1 MSRLSTLSRANLG
14 SFVSIDTATSLI
26 SNESLFMISLLCNN
40 NFHRI
45 DSFTLY
51 IFSNSSLRLEL
62 TVSACVS
69 CSASLYPSL
78 TLRFTNQKEINRQH
92 QYFEEWVIRDGLLHV
107 LEQTHNLLRLTQRS
121 LQIVQQTQYA
131 KINGVTGIHR
141 KLALFDQFAFPASGA
156 GKHATLQA
164 VHHTRVDH
172 ILHDGILLCETPSM
186 DGTQKHKRQIG
197 GVVEEGTNRHVGIEW
212 LRQEEEV
219 EQFGEILGIADFLLN
234 LCMRRRSGENNDGN
248 LDRNGDIDSIRDTIV
263 GQIGEKGE
271 KRRRRKLRVKNGRRR
286 HVRVE
291 KHDFGE
297 RKGEEGETGFDYMRK
312 NLQGRRRRSGYV
324 DRVFDAHEERF
335 VVLVK
340 ERNHDFF

>member
-1 MSRLSTLSRANLG
+1 MVIISWKKELIVSRLSTLSRANLG

-40 NFHRI
+40 NFHRM
-45 DSFTLY
+45 DSFTQY

-92 QYFEEWVIRDGLLHV
+92 QHFEEWVIRDGLLHV

-141 KLALFDQFAFPASGA
+141 KLALFDQFAFPTSGA

-186 DGTQKHKRQIG
+186 DGTQKHKR
-197 GVVEEGTNRHVGIEW
+197 
-212 LRQEEEV
+212 
-219 EQFGEILGIADFLLN
+219 
-234 LCMRRRSGENNDGN
+234 
-248 LDRNGDIDSIRDTIV
+248 
-263 GQIGEKGE
+263 
-271 KRRRRKLRVKNGRRR
+271 
-286 HVRVE
+286 
-291 KHDFGE
+291 
-297 RKGEEGETGFDYMRK
+297 
-312 NLQGRRRRSGYV
+312 
-324 DRVFDAHEERF
+324 
-335 VVLVK
+335 
-340 ERNHDFF
+340 